1 MIYLDNG
8 ATTNPKPDIVFRET
22 VCSLK
27 KYSFNS
33 GRGGYSASI
42 AASEKIFSVREKIAD
57 MFGAEP
63 QNVAF
68 TKNCT
73 EAVNI
78 AIKGLVKKGDHIIIS
93 SLEHNAVY
101 RPVYALHQA
110 GYIDFDIAD
119 FSFNEEETVANF
131 ERLIRSNT
139 SLIVCMHASNVFGV
153 VLPLKKIG
161 EMAKRHN
168 IKFVVDAAQSA
179 GILPVNMKE
188 CNIDALCAPGH
199 KGLYGAMGTGF
210 IAVKDNL
217 KINPVI
223 EGGTGSESLNPKQ
236 PLSLP
241 DRLESGTLNNS
252 GIISVG
258 AGIDFINCRGMN
270 NIYNHELSL
279 INYVYNALN
288 NISDVSLYCPRP
300 EINKFVPVLSFNYKD
315 FSSEKVAAYLADNNI
330 AVRAGLHCAPLAHK
344 HFGTADTGT
353 VRICP
358 SVFTSKRDCEILINT
373 IKKLNK

>member
-1 MIYLDNG
+1 VIYLDNG
-8 ATTNPKPDIVFRET
+8 ATTNPKPENVFRET

-57 MFGAEP
+57 MFGAEA

-73 EAVNI
+73 EAVNT
-78 AIKGLVKKGDHIIIS
+78 AIKGLVKKGDHVIIS

-119 FSFNEEETVANF
+119 FSFDEDETVANF
-131 ERLIRSNT
+131 ERLIRNNT

-153 VLPLKKIG
+153 VLPVKKIG

-210 IAVKDNL
+210 IAVRDNL

-223 EGGTGSESLNPKQ
+223 EGGTGSESLNPNQ

-279 INYVYNALN
+279 INYVYNALK
-288 NISDVSLYCPRP
+288 NISDVSLYCPAP
-300 EINKFVPVLSFNYKD
+300 EKNKFVPVLSFNYKD
-315 FSSEKVAAYLADNNI
+315 FSSEKAAAYLADNNI

-358 SVFTSKRDCEILINT
+358 SAFTSKRDCEILINT